1 MTTIFTRII
10 DGEIPGRFVW
20 SDEQCVA
27 FLAAAPLQ
35 PGHTLVVPRAEVDR
49 WIDADPDLFA
59 HLSRVAQIIG
69 RAQQAEFD
77 CVRPGLI
84 IQGFE
89 VDHLHLHVWPTWSPA
104 DYDFRRADGDP
115 DAAAMDAAA
124 ARLRSRLREDD
135 EAAAH
140 VPAEPV

>member
-1 MTTIFTRII
+1 MTTIFSRII

-27 FLAAAPLQ
+27 FLSANPLR
-35 PGHTLVVPRAEVDR
+35 PGHTLVVPRIEVDR
-49 WIDADPDLFA
+49 WIDADPELMT
-59 HLSRVAQIIG
+59 HLARVAHTIG

-89 VDHLHLHVWPTWSPA
+89 VDHLHLHVWPTWSPK
-104 DYDFRRADGDP
+104 DYDFRNADSDP
-115 DAAAMDAAA
+115 DAGMMDESA
-124 ARLRSRLREDD
+124 ARLRARLRQDD
-135 EAAAH
+135 EAAPQ
-140 VPAEPV
+140 VPDEPV